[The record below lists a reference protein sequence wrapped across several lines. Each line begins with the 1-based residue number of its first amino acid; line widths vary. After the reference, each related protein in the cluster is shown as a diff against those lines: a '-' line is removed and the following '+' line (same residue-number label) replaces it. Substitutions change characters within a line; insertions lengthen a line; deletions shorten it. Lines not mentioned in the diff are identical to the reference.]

1 MSLEVQDM
9 STGISEEELYRQ
21 ARKRVEEKKGFYI
34 HFAVYIIVNILLV
47 VIWAVTGGG
56 FPWFVFPLG
65 GWGIGLLFHFLG
77 VFIFSRQSGW
87 ERRQIE
93 KEVERLKKGN
103 F

>member
-1 MSLEVQDM
+1 M

-47 VIWAVTGGG
+47 IIWAVTGGG

-103 F
+103 S